1 MPDQSIACPGGA
13 SSQTGSAVRQ
23 RYPQAPI
30 TDSGTISDV
39 QKKLETDGGLCV
51 VPVWNSHQGEVKAAD
66 FVWNLIEE
74 AKIKLS
80 DIWAKRIEFWLV
92 RRRDVTVTYGKIGSV
107 TVAQT
112 QCSNF
117 LRLKN
122 SELVHC
128 TLTTTAHE
136 EYRKGAEWDGVL
148 VAPNQ
153 GESEAG
159 FEVADRQT
167 ANANNFTTFVKLASS
182 RESTSNEAISVWL
195 SGVAMRPLESNL
207 GDAEQSFFEQLF
219 DSAKGLDDIPRL
231 IFVFKRTAKVGLLFE
246 GARLYGG
253 DLLDAEELESGDITV
268 YEEAG
273 SMSKFY
279 TDELCSLFGHEFPV
293 LLQDDFVL
301 HRGVNTCLFACPAL
315 GIFTHGYEV
324 ETVEPV
330 VRFFIS
336 KLFELIDNRVK
347 CTPAQK
353 LFFERYRDSWQENKS
368 EFMQFNEVGVQPSTP
383 ISI

>member
-39 QKKLETDGGLCV
+39 QKKLDTDGGLYV

-92 RRRDVTVTYGKIGSV
+92 RRCDATVTYGKIGSV

-122 SELVHC
+122 AELVHC

-148 VAPNQ
+148 VAPGQ

-159 FEVADRQT
+159 FEVADKQT

-182 RESTSNEAISVWL
+182 REPTSNEATPVWL

-219 DSAKGLDDIPRL
+219 DSAKVLDDIPRL
-231 IFVFKRTAKVGLLFE
+231 IFVFKRTARVGLLFE

-253 DLLDAEELESGDITV
+253 DLLDAEELESGDISV

-279 TDELCSLFGHEFPV
+279 TDELCSLFEHEFPA

-301 HRGVNTCLFACPAL
+301 HRGVNTCLFSCPAL
-315 GIFTHGYEV
+315 GIYTHGYEV

-330 VRFFIS
+330 VRFYIS
-336 KLFELIDNRVK
+336 KLFELIDSGAK
-347 CTPAQK
+347 CTQVQTQ
-353 LFFERYRDSWQENKS
+353 LFERHKDTWQDRRS
-368 EFMQFNEVGVQPSTP
+368 EFMQFKVIGV
-383 ISI
+383 

>member
-39 QKKLETDGGLCV
+39 QRKLAADCGLYV
-51 VPVWNSHQGEVKAAD
+51 VPIWNSHQGEVKAAD

-80 DIWAKRIEFWLV
+80 DIWAKRIEFWFV
-92 RRRDVTVTYGKIGSV
+92 RRLGVTATYGKIGSV

-122 SELVHC
+122 AELVHC
-128 TLTTTAHE
+128 SLTTIAHE
-136 EYRKGAEWDGVL
+136 KYRKGADWDGVL
-148 VAPNQ
+148 VAPSQ
-153 GESEAG
+153 GENEAG
-159 FEVADRQT
+159 FEVADKQT

-182 RESTSNEAISVWL
+182 HEPTSNETASVWL

-231 IFVFKRTAKVGLLFE
+231 IFVFRRTARVGLLFE
-246 GARLYGG
+246 GVRLYAG
-253 DLLDAEELESGDITV
+253 DLLDAEELESGDISV

-273 SMSKFY
+273 TMSKFY
-279 TDELCSLFGHEFPV
+279 TDELFSLFKLEFPD

-301 HRGVNTCLFACPAL
+301 HRGVNTCLFSCPAL
-315 GIFTHGYEV
+315 GIYTHGYEV

-330 VRFFIS
+330 VRFYIS
-336 KLFELIDNRVK
+336 KLFELIDNGAE
-347 CTPAQK
+347 CTPAQAQ
-353 LFFERYRDSWQENKS
+353 LFERHRDAWQERRSK
-368 EFMQFNEVGVQPSTP
+368 FMQFKVVGV
-383 ISI
+383 